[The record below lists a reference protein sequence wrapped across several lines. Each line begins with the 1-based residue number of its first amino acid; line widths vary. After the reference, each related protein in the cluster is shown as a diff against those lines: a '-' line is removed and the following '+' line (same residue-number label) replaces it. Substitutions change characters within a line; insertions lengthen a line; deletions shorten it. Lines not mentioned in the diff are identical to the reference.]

1 MDFTVES
8 LFFYNKKVKFGNSE
22 MGHTQKTDGK
32 CWSALM

>member
-8 LFFYNKKVKFGNSE
+8 LFFYNKKVKLGNSE